1 MKRITFILAAIVCLA
16 ISAMAQQNQPNQ
28 INADQP
34 LAPALWKQGIAT
46 CAHYTACDRRFGKKI
61 EEIKAKYPNGYT
73 LDNLNDFYGG
83 QGRKWE
89 KIYNEFKKEE
99 GHSGS
104 INDLKE
110 LVSPQIWN
118 LVEPDFMAYITEHP
132 EAANAVPDSAEGDQN
147 GEEVQENNN
156 GDSTAPVGVTDTKK
170 THGGGISCDANL
182 PLWLGILGS
191 LLGLCALLISL
202 SNRGKI
208 KEIRRAFTRELDRTN
223 ANLQEFST
231 DAANQMKT
239 LSIRLTGKVPHDYQA
254 DVEPIAE
261 QPADEPVLEE
271 EPVIEEEEAVAEEG
285 ELLNLFTS
293 KPDENDDFTRVSDT
307 FEPGNSIYVLT
318 TFDGKRGKFEVID
331 KPEVHNFALMM
342 PAENLIRACSGNA
355 IQIPSGTRIVTDRP
369 GEAEFIDGKWHVIVK
384 AIIHYEG

>member
-1 MKRITFILAAIVCLA
+1 MKRITLIMAAIVCLA
-16 ISAMAQQNQPNQ
+16 ISAMAQP
-28 INADQP
+28 NADQP
-34 LAPALWKQGIAT
+34 LSPALWKQGIAT

-61 EEIKAKYPNGYT
+61 EEIKSQFPQGYT
-73 LDNLNDFYGG
+73 LDNLNDVYGG

-99 GHSGS
+99 GRGGS

-110 LVSPQIWN
+110 LVSPQIWK

-132 EAANAVPDSAEGDQN
+132 ELANAVPDPANQGDEQAEN
-147 GEEVQENNN
+147 VQEGEN
-156 GDSTAPVGVTDTKK
+156 GDTTTAVAPKK
-170 THGGGISCDANL
+170 KASDNGFSCNANL

-208 KEIRRAFTRELDRTN
+208 KEMRRAFTRELDRTN

-231 DAANQMKT
+231 DAANQMKA
-239 LSIRLTGKVPHDYQA
+239 LSIRMTGKVPHDYKEE
-254 DVEPIAE
+254 VEDTVE
-261 QPADEPVLEE
+261 QPEE
-271 EPVIEEEEAVAEEG
+271 EPAQIAEVPVDEEELVEEEEGDV
-285 ELLNLFTS
+285 LNLFTS

-318 TFDGKRGKFEVID
+318 TFDGQHGKFEVID
-331 KPEVHNFALMM
+331 KPEVHTFALMM

-369 GEAEFIDGKWHVIVK
+369 GEAEFIDGKWHVVVK
-384 AIIHYEG
+384 AIIHYEN